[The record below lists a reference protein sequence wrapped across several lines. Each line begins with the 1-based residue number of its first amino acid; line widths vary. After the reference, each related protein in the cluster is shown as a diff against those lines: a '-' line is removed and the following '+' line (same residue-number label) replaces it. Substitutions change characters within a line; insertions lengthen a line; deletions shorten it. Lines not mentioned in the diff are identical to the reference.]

1 MGRLAWLSAVLPHV
15 LIYPE
20 DAHPIQ
26 MGERGPVIGAVEEG
40 VEDCPQT
47 LLIGAGKS
55 VDTNVQA
62 SRKPHDQQVNQ
73 SADSVITQFP
83 GLGAV
88 GAVPPSRA
96 TRAAA
101 SVMVKVPAPAAPANA
116 KPISAVRQIVS
127 ATRLTLGRTVGS
139 SFGQT
144 ERSNCHRVPAR
155 TPTCCATPNQAL
167 RSATHSKT
175 RRAPFTSRI
184 THFI

>member
-88 GAVPPSRA
+88 GAVPPPR
-96 TRAAA
+96 
-101 SVMVKVPAPAAPANA
+101 
-116 KPISAVRQIVS
+116 
-127 ATRLTLGRTVGS
+127 
-139 SFGQT
+139 
-144 ERSNCHRVPAR
+144 ERPERRHR
-155 TPTCCATPNQAL
+155 
-167 RSATHSKT
+167 
-175 RRAPFTSRI
+175 
-184 THFI
+184 